1 MNSFKAKGVVITGAA
16 SGIGEALARN
26 LAAQGAR
33 LLLADVD
40 IGRLDAVVAE
50 LRAGGAD
57 CLAQPCDVAD
67 VAAVQALADTAL
79 QAWGGADVVINNA
92 GVGLVAP
99 VQSLA
104 LADAHW
110 LMNINFWGVVHG
122 CRAFIPQLQARPGSV
137 IVNISSIFAMVSM
150 PTQSIYNASKAAV
163 RGFSDALREELRA
176 SGVRVLCVHPGG
188 IQTRI
193 AQQARLG
200 DISAVADTPQALH
213 AQFDK
218 AARTTAPQAAQAIV
232 QALQSGR
239 TRLLIGADAKL
250 GDLLYRL
257 WPTRVAPW
265 LSALARRMRQRQGR
279 RLRPF
284 QFLNPRDRTPHV
296 SRQ

>member
-1 MNSFKAKGVVITGAA
+1 MNTFKGKGAVITGAA

-33 LLLADVD
+33 LLLADVHAE
-40 IGRLDAVVAE
+40 RLDAVVAE
-50 LRAGGAD
+50 LRAGGTE
-57 CLAQPCDVAD
+57 CLAQVCDVAD
-67 VAAVQALADTAL
+67 PDAVHALAGAAL

-99 VQSLA
+99 VLSLD

-122 CRAFIPQLQARPGSV
+122 CRAFTPQLQTRPGSV

-163 RGFSDALREELRA
+163 RGFSDALREELRD

-193 AQQARLG
+193 AQHARLR
-200 DISAVADTPQALH
+200 DISSVADSAQDMH
-213 AQFDK
+213 AQFDEI
-218 AARTTAPQAAQAIV
+218 ARTTAPQAAHAIAR
-232 QALQSGR
+232 ALRRGR
-239 TRLLIGADAKL
+239 TRLLIGADARL
-250 GDLLYRL
+250 GDWVYRL
-257 WPTRVAPW
+257 WPTRAAPW
-265 LSALARRMRQRQGR
+265 TAFFARRTRLRRQRAADS
-279 RLRPF
+279 P
-284 QFLNPRDRTPHV
+284 
-296 SRQ
+296 

>member
-99 VQSLA
+99 VHSLA

-122 CRAFIPQLQARPGSV
+122 SRAFTPQLQARPGSV

-200 DISAVADTPQALH
+200 DISAVAGH
-213 AQFDK
+213 AAGPACPVRPGRAHHR
-218 AARTTAPQAAQAIV
+218 AAGRAGHRAGAAKRAH
-232 QALQSGR
+232 AAADRCGCKTGR
-239 TRLLIGADAKL
+239 PAVPPLADA
-250 GDLLYRL
+250 
-257 WPTRVAPW
+257 
-265 LSALARRMRQRQGR
+265 SCALAVGPGAAHAPAPP

>member
-33 LLLADVD
+33 LLLADVHAE
-40 IGRLDAVVAE
+40 RLDAVVAE
-50 LRAGGAD
+50 LRAGGTE

-67 VAAVQALADTAL
+67 PAAVNALADAAQ

-99 VQSLA
+99 VHSLD

-122 CRAFIPQLQARPGSV
+122 SRAFTPQLKARPGSV

-193 AQQARLG
+193 ALQARLG

-213 AQFDK
+213 AQFDQ

-232 QALQSGR
+232 RALQSGR

-250 GDLLYRL
+250 GDALYRL
-257 WPTRVAPW
+257 WPARAAPW
-265 LSALARRMRQRQGR
+265 LSALARRMRQRQTR
-279 RLRPF
+279 A
-284 QFLNPRDRTPHV
+284 
-296 SRQ
+296 